1 MYHSYILVSL
11 YFQGSESARGVDEQ
25 LEQLLVVSA
34 VEWAG
39 AMKINRKT
47 DDSTSLKKVTDSS
60 RNIYPGGGKS
70 KKSNCLNILVL
81 L

>member
-1 MYHSYILVSL
+1 M
-11 YFQGSESARGVDEQ
+11 DEQ

-60 RNIYPGGGKS
+60 RNIYPGGGEDLRS
-70 KKSNCLNILVL
+70 PIA
-81 L
+81 